1 MIDQLQKVPTPELPI
16 PELLNT
22 GHRTNEVSI
31 MRTVLL
37 GTLALVVITGLA
49 SCKKSP
55 QSPKKPGAE
64 PSATT
69 TKGMADDT
77 GARARPSTAP
87 ANAAAACKKD
97 AARPG
102 KTFSSKE
109 YAVTVTTTSEGGV
122 GKATEAVILVAPNGG
137 YKINMKYDHELILK
151 TMSSGIK
158 PERKTYENKHAAAR
172 DKAGLK
178 FVVKYTPSTAGLK
191 VVQGVLDFSVCTPKL
206 CVNKDDLC
214 VSWETTVK

>member
-1 MIDQLQKVPTPELPI
+1 MRKV
-16 PELLNT
+16 
-22 GHRTNEVSI
+22 S
-31 MRTVLL
+31 L
-37 GTLALVVITGLA
+37 GTLALVVAVGLVG
-49 SCKKSP
+49 CKKAP
-55 QSPKKPGAE
+55 QSPKKSGDDMSAPTAEGMTDDMRAAPRPGAT
-64 PSATT
+64 PA
-69 TKGMADDT
+69 A
-77 GARARPSTAP
+77 AP

-102 KTFSSKE
+102 KTFASKE
-109 YAVTVTTTSEGGV
+109 YVVTVTANSAAAV
-122 GKATEAVILVAPNGG
+122 GKAAEAVVLVAPKGG

-151 TMSSGIK
+151 RMSAGVA

-178 FVVKYTPSTAGLK
+178 FVVKYTPSAAGLK
-191 VVQGVLDFSVCTPKL
+191 VLQGVLDFSVCTPKL

>member
-1 MIDQLQKVPTPELPI
+1 
-16 PELLNT
+16 
-22 GHRTNEVSI
+22 

-37 GTLALVVITGLA
+37 GTIALFVITGLVG
-49 SCKKSP
+49 CKKSP
-55 QSPKKPGAE
+55 QSPKKSGDEA
-64 PSATT
+64 SATPTPT
-69 TKGMADDT
+69 TTSSMADDM
-77 GARARPSTAP
+77 GARARPATPP

-109 YAVTVTTTSEGGV
+109 YVVTVTTTSEGSV
-122 GKATEAVILVAPNGG
+122 GKATEAVILVAPKGG
-137 YKINMKYDHELILK
+137 YKINMRYDHELILK
-151 TMSSGIK
+151 TMSPGLK

-178 FVVKYTPSTAGLK
+178 FVVKVTPSTAGLK

-214 VSWETTVK
+214 VSWETTIK